1 MPFRVAKVFGMNVVI
16 PWYRDHE
23 QEKKTPGPSMQ
34 LGSNYIALQYGLADV
49 DESSMVF
56 ENSGIDD
63 LQLLIDNFMTT
74 RRIAK
79 C

>member
-63 LQLLIDNFMTT
+63 LQLLIHNFMST

>member
-23 QEKKTPGPSMQ
+23 QEKTPGPSTQ
-34 LGSNYIALQYGLADV
+34 LGLNYIALQYSLADV

-63 LQLLIDNFMTT
+63 LQLLIHNFMST